1 MRSRPAALVLVV
13 VLAVASGCSKDEKS
27 SEKAAKKGA
36 SSSSTASTDPS
47 APGEAP
53 AAGEGPTTTLGG
65 PLGSIKPPPAEP
77 KGTAQLTLS
86 RTISGTITADPQVRC
101 VTGDGFFDID
111 LSFEPSTPLGA
122 DLGFV
127 SLAVSAPNFKGPG
140 RYDLK
145 ASGGAESVVVEELE
159 TGVDIEFF
167 APENGAR
174 GLVEIE
180 AGAQKG
186 RFEVRGLVDV
196 DDRPLD
202 VVGTFSCG
210 QMAPM

>member
-1 MRSRPAALVLVV
+1 MRSRPIALVLVAL
-13 VLAVASGCSKDEKS
+13 LAVAAGCSKDAKPS
-27 SEKAAKKGA
+27 AKTAKK
-36 SSSSTASTDPS
+36 STSTTSAPVDAST
-47 APGEAP
+47 PGEEP
-53 AAGEGPTTTLGG
+53 AVDEGPTTTLKG
-65 PLGSIKPPPAEP
+65 PLGSIKPPPPEP

-111 LSFEPSTPLGA
+111 LSFEPPTPLGA
-122 DLGFV
+122 ELGFV
-127 SLAVSAPNFKGPG
+127 SLAVSAPNYKGPG

-180 AGAQKG
+180 PGAQKG
-186 RFEVRGLVDV
+186 RFEVRGLVDL

-202 VVGTFSCG
+202 VVGSFSCG